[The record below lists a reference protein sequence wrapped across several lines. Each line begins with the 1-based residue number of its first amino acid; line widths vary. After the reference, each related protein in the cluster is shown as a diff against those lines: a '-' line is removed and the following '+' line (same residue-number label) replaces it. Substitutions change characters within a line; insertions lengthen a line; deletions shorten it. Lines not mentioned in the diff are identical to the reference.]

1 MVHRLRLALAVIW
14 AATLVLVAAV
24 AVLLSGGIGG
34 VGGTG
39 AAAAAAASRTAGVRP
54 VVAQPAVEAASASRA
69 ADAVLSPAADDT
81 TSTTPTT
88 AAPTTV
94 APTTTPPTTASTAP
108 PATAHVA
115 TTAPRTVATT
125 APRPATTPAPA
136 PAPAPAKSTPAGSSG
151 SANDFSLIGYR
162 WNPCQVITVN
172 STGPAVAGIVSEL
185 ASITGLR
192 IQVVSGPAAITVI
205 WGPVPADAGIGLTTW
220 RAVGS
225 WLTSAAVVISQQAQP
240 YLATVLRHE
249 LGHSLG
255 LGHASRSNE
264 VMYASA
270 GSGSPTDYQA
280 GDLAGLRA
288 IGTAAGGC

>member
-24 AVLLSGGIGG
+24 AVLLSGGVGS
-34 VGGTG
+34 VGGTS
-39 AAAAAAASRTAGVRP
+39 AAAASRSAGVRP
-54 VVAQPAVEAASASRA
+54 VVVQPAVEAASASRA
-69 ADAVLSPAADDT
+69 ADALLSPGADAT

-88 AAPTTV
+88 ATPTTV
-94 APTTTPPTTASTAP
+94 APTTTPPTAPSAP

-115 TTAPRTVATT
+115 TTAPRSVPTT

-136 PAPAPAKSTPAGSSG
+136 AAKSTPAGSSG

-162 WNPCQVITVN
+162 WNPCRVITVN

-185 ASITGLR
+185 ASITGLK

-220 RAVGS
+220 QAVGS

-270 GSGSPTDYQA
+270 GAGSPTDYQA